1 MLHMCG
7 VCMNK
12 KMQLAAKEDKV
23 TELDHA
29 RWSPRDSYYGNQK
42 AAIWAYAEG
51 IPSRENDQSIPFYKC
66 QSDIE
71 QYTSLLLQ
79 SGFAGLP
86 DFHYFFLLSEST
98 AST

>member
-1 MLHMCG
+1 MWCMQ
-7 VCMNK
+7 CMNK

-29 RWSPRDSYYGNQK
+29 RWSPKDSTGNQQ

-51 IPSRENDQSIPFYKC
+51 IPSRENDQSIPLYKC
-66 QSDIE
+66 KSDIE

-79 SGFAGLP
+79 SGFAGLA
-86 DFHYFFLLSEST
+86 DSHYYYYQSNYCFHIHSK
-98 AST
+98 